1 MSEYLYGVSIQGIQE
16 FIFKTNKLKEI
27 IGASKI
33 VKNFEKIIENF
44 DGLKDK
50 PTVILNAAGNIRLKI
65 TNEDDLK
72 RIVKYLPQKIM
83 LDAYGI
89 TVSQAVVEI
98 KDGYKKS
105 SSELEKRLKIQRNI
119 ASIPLDLNLSILKLN
134 QKTALPLV
142 NKDFDKASFLKD
154 EAFEE
159 YKKSKEAKQENN
171 IYDIE
176 KLANKDN
183 KVAII
188 HIDGNGL
195 GNIVKELDEND
206 MIKFSN
212 NLDNATKEAY
222 NVAKECVAKNEK
234 DVLKIRK
241 VILDGDDLAV
251 ICDAS
256 SALDFTIK
264 FLEEFESRTKKIHKD
279 YDLTACAGITFCNS
293 KYPFHYAIK
302 LAEDLCSYAK
312 KDSKAVNP
320 KLPPSSLMFHNIQ
333 SSNVDSFSKFIEDEL
348 TIGDIRMDF
357 GAYYLQDT
365 KNKPNI
371 KILQEVV
378 KEFKKENSPK
388 SKLRDWLSTLSFD
401 KGLADSE
408 LKRVVKIAKDKKWES
423 KNLSKLHSDLSLE
436 KLIVQKDGINKSPL
450 YDILQIE
457 KILKG
462 EKDGI

>member
-1 MSEYLYGVSIQGIQE
+1 
-16 FIFKTNKLKEI
+16 
-27 IGASKI
+27 
-33 VKNFEKIIENF
+33 
-44 DGLKDK
+44 
-50 PTVILNAAGNIRLKI
+50 
-65 TNEDDLK
+65 
-72 RIVKYLPQKIM
+72 M

-89 TVSQAVVEI
+89 TVSQAVVKIEN
-98 KDGYKKS
+98 DYKKS
-105 SSELEKRLKIQRNI
+105 SSKLEKRLKIQRNK

-134 QKTALPLV
+134 PKTALPLV
-142 NKDFDKASFLKD
+142 NKEFDQASFLKD
-154 EAFEE
+154 EAFEK

-195 GNIVKELDEND
+195 GNIVKELNEKE
-206 MIKFSN
+206 MVEFSEK
-212 NLDNATKEAY
+212 LDNATKEAY
-222 NVAKECVAKNEK
+222 NVAKECVVKNEK

-264 FLEEFESRTKKIHKD
+264 FLEEFENKTKKIYKD

-312 KDSKAVNP
+312 KDSKAVNS

-348 TIGDIRMDF
+348 NIGDIRMDF
-357 GAYYLQDT
+357 GAYYLQGIE
-365 KNKPNI
+365 NKPNI
-371 KILQEVV
+371 KILQEIV
-378 KEFKKENSPK
+378 KELKKENSPK
-388 SKLRDWLSTLSFD
+388 GKLRDWLSTLSFD
-401 KGLADSE
+401 KKLAESE
-408 LKRVVKIAKDKKWES
+408 LKRVVKMAEDKKWRSE
-423 KNLSKLHSDLSLE
+423 NLSKLYSGLSLE
-436 KLIVQKDGINKSPL
+436 KLIVQKDGVDKSPI

-462 EKDGI
+462 NKDDI